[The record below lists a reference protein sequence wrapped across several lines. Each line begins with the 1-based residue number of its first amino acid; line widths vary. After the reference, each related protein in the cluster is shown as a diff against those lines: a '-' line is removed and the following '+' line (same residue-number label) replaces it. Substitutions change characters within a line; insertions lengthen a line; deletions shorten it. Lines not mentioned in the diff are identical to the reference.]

1 MKYFLNTFSFDRSK
15 LENLTYFDWNGQ
27 TEDTLSTQFSTMFI
41 LSRYEQRRNYDAATS
56 KMECFVVIV
65 NGFKP
70 LTIITKRSILDV
82 AAALDPPLMNFYTL
96 KRETINARTKSRTKN
111 KITNSTQIEVKK
123 GSFALKA

>member
-1 MKYFLNTFSFDRSK
+1 MNR
-15 LENLTYFDWNGQ
+15 GG
-27 TEDTLSTQFSTMFI
+27 TM
-41 LSRYEQRRNYDAATS
+41 DAATS
-56 KMECFVVIV
+56 NMECFVVIV

-70 LTIITKRSILDV
+70 LAIITKRSILDL
-82 AAALDPPLMNFYTL
+82 AAALDPPLMNFDTL

>member
-1 MKYFLNTFSFDRSK
+1 MNR
-15 LENLTYFDWNGQ
+15 GG
-27 TEDTLSTQFSTMFI
+27 TM
-41 LSRYEQRRNYDAATS
+41 DVATS
-56 KMECFVVIV
+56 NMECFVVIV

-70 LTIITKRSILDV
+70 LTIITKCSILDV
-82 AAALDPPLMNFYTL
+82 AAALDPPLMNFDTL

>member
-1 MKYFLNTFSFDRSK
+1 M
-15 LENLTYFDWNGQ
+15 
-27 TEDTLSTQFSTMFI
+27 
-41 LSRYEQRRNYDAATS
+41 DAATS
-56 KMECFVVIV
+56 NMECFVVIV

-70 LTIITKRSILDV
+70 LTIITKCSILDV
-82 AAALDPPLMNFYTL
+82 AAALDPPLMNFDTL